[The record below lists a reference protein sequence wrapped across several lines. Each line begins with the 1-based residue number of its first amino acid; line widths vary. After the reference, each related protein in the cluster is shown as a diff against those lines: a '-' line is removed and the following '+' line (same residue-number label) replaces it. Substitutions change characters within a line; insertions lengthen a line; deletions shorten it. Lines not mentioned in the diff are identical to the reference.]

1 MSNEAAMKSYPDVIT
16 KIKITVLP
24 FKKVLLRKT
33 VPKIRLYLILWKE
46 NSQILNQ
53 NDLGRKGH

>member
-1 MSNEAAMKSYPDVIT
+1 MKSYPGVIT